1 MVPEENQPQAPPG
14 PPANRAE
21 LERALANAGA
31 MPAGPAWKA
40 ALNGYLTWNPTCPLG
55 VGAYAHVLSAEGS
68 QDEAWRMYRSAVE
81 AEPELPLPEPR
92 FATPEPVPPEP
103 EPADVIAHEPVPPEP
118 EEENL
123 AHLEPIPPEPEEL
136 EHAYEQETVPDTES
150 LETPNSEEEKEED
163 PYRKE
168 KITSLIIAGAIHIVL
183 IIVFSVWAVSQ
194 PRVRPP
200 QILAQ
205 SLPED
210 TSESNRK
217 ERLKK
222 EVATPPA
229 MAAKQVDVISSVSVA
244 PVTLPTVM
252 TDNLNPNP
260 VSVGASFAPSLDFG
274 SGGTGE
280 IAFFGS
286 KAKAQ
291 KLVYVVDVSGSM
303 DYGGTGKKTRVELMK
318 EELTR
323 SVLALP
329 PGTFYQV
336 IFFSSHAWFAGN
348 KTNEVEFTA
357 RFGNGSDPSKLPT
370 EPLIRAIPSRQRETV
385 RQIEKTETGGGTNW
399 RLPLKMAIKLEP
411 DVIYFLTDGEIDADS
426 GERPVIDDVVD
437 YNASKSRARINSIC
451 LMEMKAFDELK
462 ELSNRTRGTVF
473 LVQEDG
479 TVVQGLQL
487 NNLR

>member
-1 MVPEENQPQAPPG
+1 MVPEENRPVAPPG

-31 MPAGPAWKA
+31 MPAGSAWRR
-40 ALNGYLTWNPTCPLG
+40 ALDGYLTWNPNCPLG
-55 VGAYAHVLSAEGS
+55 VGAYAHVLAAKGAH
-68 QDEAWRMYRSAVE
+68 DEAWRLYRSAVE
-81 AEPELPLPEPR
+81 AEPELPLPEPQ
-92 FATPEPVPPEP
+92 FVVPEPVPAEQVPSEAVAPEPVPPQPGEESYAHPEPVPPE
-103 EPADVIAHEPVPPEP
+103 A
-118 EEENL
+118 ENL
-123 AHLEPIPPEPEEL
+123 DFE
-136 EHAYEQETVPDTES
+136 
-150 LETPNSEEEKEED
+150 SEEESEPESEMARPSDGDETKEED

-168 KITSLIIAGAIHIVL
+168 KITSLIVAGAIHIVL

-205 SLPED
+205 ALPED
-210 TSESNRK
+210 ESESNRK

-222 EVATPPA
+222 SVATPPA

-244 PVTLPTVM
+244 PVTLPPVM

-274 SGGTGE
+274 GGGTGE

-385 RQIEKTETGGGTNW
+385 RQIEQTETGGGTNW